1 MEKLVK
7 REQLYVNC
15 EVRNLITGT
24 LYTYLMKHPN
34 CENEGIF
41 LNNATSNPVR
51 FYIPSLLNN
60 NYSVGEY
67 TDEDYRREMLDII
80 NSNIEECEE
89 RIKSLK
95 KQKEKYTNLITN
107 K

>member
-15 EVRNLITGT
+15 DVRDLTTGV
-24 LYTYLMKHPN
+24 LYTYLMKHPR

-41 LNNATSNPVR
+41 LNNTTSEPVR
-51 FYIPSLLNN
+51 LYIPLLLNS

-67 TDEDYRREMLDII
+67 TDEDYRREMLDMI

-89 RIKSLK
+89 KIKSLK
-95 KQKEKYTNLITN
+95 EQKEKYTNWIT